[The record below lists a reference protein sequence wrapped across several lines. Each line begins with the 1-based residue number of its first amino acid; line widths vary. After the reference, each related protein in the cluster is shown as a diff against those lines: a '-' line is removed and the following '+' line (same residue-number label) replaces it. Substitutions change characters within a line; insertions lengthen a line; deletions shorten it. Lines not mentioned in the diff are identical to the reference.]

1 VRSAIVLKRLLGGVD
16 VVDDAE
22 VLGRDGARQVA
33 ETRSVVVAQ
42 PTIDAENVLVTD
54 FRFVRRSW
62 VCG

>member
-1 VRSAIVLKRLLGGVD
+1 VPGADD

-22 VLGRDGARQVA
+22 VLGRDAAREVA
-33 ETRSVVVAQ
+33 ETRSVEVAQ
-42 PTIDAENVLVTD
+42 PTIDAENLLVTA